1 MELTLLAGRSNPAL
15 AKATAGELGK
25 PLARSQLHSFPDGE
39 LHVQIEESLRGH
51 DVYLLQ
57 STSPLAETHLLELA
71 LLADACR
78 RAGAARLTAVMAY
91 FGYARQ
97 DRRASGREAVG
108 ARVLADLLAAARL
121 DRVVAVDLH
130 SGALEGFFSP
140 PLEHLSAIPTLV
152 DAARPLVDAH
162 AVVVAPDLGATKLA
176 ERYAMALQL
185 PVAMLHKVRVSGEE
199 VHVRRIT
206 GEVFDRSPIIV
217 DDMISTGGTIAA
229 AVTALRE
236 AHCGKEIS
244 VMATHGL
251 FAGSAA
257 ERLSQLE
264 LRALVVTD
272 SVARAQ
278 ILQEEPETLP
288 ELQVVSLGPLLA
300 DAIWSLHRDQS
311 LNSLIVHR

>member
-1 MELTLLAGRSNPAL
+1 MELTLMAGRSNPAL

-25 PLARSQLHSFPDGE
+25 PLAGTKLHSFPDGE
-39 LHVQIEESLRGH
+39 LHVEIEESLRGR

-57 STSPLAETHLLELA
+57 STSPLVETHLLELV
-71 LLADACR
+71 LLTDACR
-78 RAGAARLTAVMAY
+78 RAGAARLTAVLPY

-108 ARVLADLLAAARL
+108 ARVVADLLEAARL

-130 SGALEGFFSP
+130 SGALEGFFST
-140 PLEHLSAIPTLV
+140 PLEHLSAVPTLV
-152 DAARPLVDAH
+152 DAARPVVGAH

-176 ERYAMALQL
+176 ERYAM
-185 PVAMLHKVRVSGEE
+185 SGEE

-206 GEVFDRSPIIV
+206 GEVFDRSPIVV

-236 AHCGKEIS
+236 AHCRTEIS
-244 VMATHGL
+244 VVATHGL
-251 FAGSAA
+251 FVGSAV
-257 ERLSQLE
+257 ERLSQLG
-264 LRALVVTD
+264 LRALIVSD
-272 SVARAQ
+272 SVARAR
-278 ILQEEPETLP
+278 ILQEEPETMP
-288 ELQVVSLGPLLA
+288 ELRIVSLGPLLA
-300 DAIWSLHRDQS
+300 DAIWSLHRGQS

>member
-1 MELTLLAGRSNPAL
+1 MDLTLLAGRSNPAL
-15 AKATAGELGK
+15 AKATAGELGIR
-25 PLARSQLHSFPDGE
+25 LASAQVFSFPDGE

-51 DVYLLQ
+51 DVYILQ
-57 STSPLAETHLLELA
+57 STSPPAETHLLELV

-78 RAGAARLTAVMAY
+78 RAGATRLTAVLPY

-108 ARVLADLLAAARL
+108 ARVVADLHEAVRL

-130 SGALEGFFSP
+130 SGALEGFFSL

-152 DAARPLVDAH
+152 DALRPLVDAR
-162 AVVVAPDLGATKLA
+162 AVIVAPDLGATKLA
-176 ERYAMALQL
+176 ERYATALQL

-206 GEVFDRSPIIV
+206 GDVFDRSPIVV

-236 AHCGKEIS
+236 ASSRKEIS
-244 VMATHGL
+244 VVATHGL
-251 FAGSAA
+251 LVGSAV
-257 ERLSQLE
+257 ERLSELG
-264 LRALVVTD
+264 LRALIVSD
-272 SVARAQ
+272 SVARAR
-278 ILQEEPETLP
+278 ILQDEPERMP
-288 ELQVVSLGPLLA
+288 ELRVVSLGPLLA
-300 DAIWSLHRDQS
+300 NAIWSLHRDQS

>member
-1 MELTLLAGRSNPAL
+1 MDFTLLAGRSNPAL
-15 AKATAGELGK
+15 AKATAGELGLR
-25 PLARSQLHSFPDGE
+25 LASAQVFSFPDGE

-51 DVYLLQ
+51 DVYVLQ
-57 STSPLAETHLLELA
+57 STSPPAETHLLELV

-78 RAGAARLTAVMAY
+78 RAGATRLTAVLPY

-108 ARVLADLLAAARL
+108 ARVVADLLEAVRL

-130 SGALEGFFSP
+130 SGALEGFFSL

-152 DAARPLVDAH
+152 DALRPLVDAR
-162 AVVVAPDLGATKLA
+162 AVIVAPDLGATKLA
-176 ERYAMALQL
+176 ERYATALQL

-206 GEVFDRSPIIV
+206 GDVFDRSPIVV

-236 AHCGKEIS
+236 ASSRKEIS
-244 VMATHGL
+244 VVATHGL
-251 FAGSAA
+251 LVGSAV
-257 ERLSQLE
+257 ERLSELG
-264 LRALVVTD
+264 LRALIVSD
-272 SVARAQ
+272 SVARAR
-278 ILQEEPETLP
+278 ILQDEPERMP
-288 ELQVVSLGPLLA
+288 ELRVVSLGPLLA
-300 DAIWSLHRDQS
+300 NAIWSLHRDQS

>member
-1 MELTLLAGRSNPAL
+1 MELTLMAGRSNPAL

-25 PLARSQLHSFPDGE
+25 PLAGTKLHSFPDGE
-39 LHVQIEESLRGH
+39 LHVEIEESLRGR

-57 STSPLAETHLLELA
+57 STSPLVETHLLELV
-71 LLADACR
+71 LLTDACR
-78 RAGAARLTAVMAY
+78 RAGAARLTVVLPY

-108 ARVLADLLAAARL
+108 ARVVADLLEAARL

-130 SGALEGFFSP
+130 SGALEGFFST
-140 PLEHLSAIPTLV
+140 PLEHLSAVPTLV
-152 DAARPLVDAH
+152 DAARPVVGAH

-176 ERYAMALQL
+176 ERYAMTLQL

-206 GEVFDRSPIIV
+206 GEVFDRSPIVV

-236 AHCGKEIS
+236 AHCRTEIS
-244 VMATHGL
+244 VVATHGL
-251 FAGSAA
+251 FVGSAV
-257 ERLSQLE
+257 ERLSQLG
-264 LRALVVTD
+264 LRALIVSD
-272 SVARAQ
+272 SVARAR
-278 ILQEEPETLP
+278 ILQEEPETMP
-288 ELQVVSLGPLLA
+288 ELRIVSLGPLLA
-300 DAIWSLHRDQS
+300 DAIWSLHRGQS